1 MIEQFS
7 INEMT
12 NDYLNRIPKEDI
24 EMKYNLKF
32 ETFRVKM
39 NRLGIKRGLPKEFK
53 KQKLKVKHADIIKM
67 YVDGNSMDKI
77 AELVGC
83 SARNI
88 INILAK
94 NNIQSRSHSKAGQK
108 YEINEDFFESIDTEE
123 KAYFLGMLYADGC
136 VSSTRTSV
144 SLALKESDKEIVE
157 RLNRL
162 IYPIKDVYY
171 MKRHGREHEDL
182 QKSFG
187 KFKFKDKYEGRYAVI
202 ITNKKIKEDL
212 IKLGC
217 VPAKS
222 LILTFPNYNQVPEH
236 LIHHFI
242 RGYFDGDGCISLD
255 KNKGRYSFSLVGTL
269 QFLTDVQEELVNNN
283 DINYTK
289 FYCHKNSI
297 TTTRTLTYAGINNVL
312 KIRSY
317 LYKDAT
323 IFMQRKYKKFFSI

>member
-7 INEMT
+7 IQEMT

-24 EMKYNLKF
+24 EIKYNLKF

-53 KQKLKVKHADIIKM
+53 KQKLKVGHTEIIKM
-67 YVDGNSMDKI
+67 YADGNSMDKI

-88 INILAK
+88 INILVK

-108 YEINEDFFESIDTEE
+108 YEINEDFFEKIDTEE
-123 KAYFLGMLYADGC
+123 KAYFLGLLYADGC
-136 VSSTRTSV
+136 VSSTRTST
-144 SLALKESDKEIVE
+144 SLALKESDREIVE
-157 RLNRL
+157 KLNRL
-162 IYPIKDVYY
+162 IYPTKEVYY
-171 MKRHGREHEDL
+171 MKRHGREHEDF

-187 KFKFKDKYEGRYAVI
+187 KFNFKTFYEGRWAII

-222 LILTFPNYNQVPEH
+222 LILTFPTKEQVPEH
-236 LIHHFI
+236 LRNHFI
-242 RGYFDGDGCISLD
+242 RGYFDGDGCISFT
-255 KNKGRYSFSLVGTL
+255 KEGGRYSFSLVGTL
-269 QFLTDVQEELVNNN
+269 QFLTEAQKELVNNI

-289 FYCHKNSI
+289 FYCHKNSV

-312 KIRSY
+312 KIRNY

-323 IFMQRKYKKFFSI
+323 IFMQRKYDKFFAI